1 MKHLLFIP
9 AIIVAMLTM
18 AACQK
23 KDETPMQPDKVNI
36 SITSPKTGDIY
47 RKGDTI
53 RILASVSYISQM
65 HGYTLAIKNKATN
78 ATLWSTEEH
87 VHSDK
92 FDVNN
97 YWVNTID
104 STAQLVLELAAEID
118 HSGNGGSSSTSFSIQ
133 P

>member
-1 MKHLLFIP
+1 MKHLLSVP
-9 AIIVAMLTM
+9 VIIAAMLTI

-36 SITSPKTGDIY
+36 SIASPKTGDVY
-47 RKGDTI
+47 HKGDTI
-53 RILASVSYISQM
+53 RILASVSYISQL
-65 HGYTLAIKNKATN
+65 HGYSLAIKNKATN
-78 ATLWSTEEH
+78 TTLWNTEEH

-104 STAQLVLELAAEID
+104 SATQLALELTAEID
-118 HSGNGGSSSTSFSIQ
+118 HDGNGGSNSVSFSSQ

>member
-1 MKHLLFIP
+1 M
-9 AIIVAMLTM
+9 T
-18 AACQK
+18 ACQK
-23 KDETPMQPDKVNI
+23 KDKTPMQPDKINI
-36 SITSPKTGDIY
+36 SIASPKTGEVY
-47 RKGDTI
+47 HKGDTI
-53 RILASVSYISQM
+53 RILASVSYISQL

-78 ATLWSTEEH
+78 TTLWSTEEH

-104 STAQLVLELAAEID
+104 SATQLVLELTAEID
-118 HSGNGGSSSTSFSIQ
+118 HDGNGGNSSVSFSIQ